1 MICSCCPRKCD
12 KPRGE
17 GFCRIPDGVFVS
29 KFMLH
34 KWEEPGIG
42 GKNGTAAV
50 FFSGCNLRCCYCQN
64 AAISGAEKFGKP
76 VSKGTFTEEIEKLLD
91 AGAESIDLVSPTPYA
106 PYLGEYLEEIRKITD
121 KPIVYNSGGYDLPEQ
136 IEQIADY
143 IDVFLPDFKYISPET
158 AKKYSLA
165 PDYPEVAKTAISKML
180 ELKPRVVIGDD
191 GLITS
196 GVVIRHLV
204 LPGHRDE
211 SRQIVDYVA
220 DNFHGAFMSIMS
232 QYTPDFNNSP
242 YKNLNRR
249 ITSYEY
255 DSVLARAAER
265 NIEGYSQLRSS
276 SDKNYTPDF

>member
-64 AAISGAEKFGKP
+64 AAISDATNFGKP
-76 VSKGTFTEEIEKLLD
+76 VSKGTFTEEIKKLLD
-91 AGAESIDLVSPTPYA
+91 VGAESIDLVSPTPYT

-136 IEQIADY
+136 IEALGEL
-143 IDVFLPDFKYISPET
+143 IDVFLPDFKYISSET

-165 PDYPEVAKTAISKML
+165 PDYPEVAKRAVEKML
-180 ELKPRVVIGDD
+180 QLKPRVEINDD
-191 GLITS
+191 GIITS

-204 LPGHRDE
+204 LPGHRAE
-211 SRQIVDYVA
+211 SMEIVDYVA
-220 DNFHGAFMSIMS
+220 DNFPGAYMSIMS

>member
-1 MICSCCPRKCD
+1 MICSCCPRKCN

-34 KWEEPGIG
+34 KWEEPGIC

-64 AAISGAEKFGKP
+64 SAISGSENFFSPVTPEKF
-76 VSKGTFTEEIEKLLD
+76 EDEIRSLLD
-91 AGAESIDLVSPTPYA
+91 AGAESVDLVSPTPYT
-106 PYLGEYLEEIRKITD
+106 PYLNEYLEKIRKITD
-121 KPIVYNSGGYDLPEQ
+121 KPIVYNSGGYDLPGQ
-136 IEQIADY
+136 IEQVGSY
-143 IDVFLPDFKYISPET
+143 IDVFLPDFKYFSPET

-165 PDYPEVAKTAISKML
+165 PDYPEVAKAAIKKML
-180 ELKPRVVIGDD
+180 ELKPRVEINDD

-220 DNFHGAFMSIMS
+220 DNFRGAYMSIMS
-232 QYTPDFNNSP
+232 QYTPDFNRSP
-242 YKNLNRR
+242 YKNLDRKV
-249 ITSYEY
+249 TSFEYE
-255 DSVLARAAER
+255 SVLSHAADR
-265 NIEGYSQLRSS
+265 GIDGYSQLRSS
-276 SDKNYTPDF
+276 SDKRYTPDF